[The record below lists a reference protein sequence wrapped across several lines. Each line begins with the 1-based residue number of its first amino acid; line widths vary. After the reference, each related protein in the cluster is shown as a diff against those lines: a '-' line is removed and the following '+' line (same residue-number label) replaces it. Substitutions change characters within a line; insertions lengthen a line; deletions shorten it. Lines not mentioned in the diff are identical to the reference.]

1 MKNSFF
7 ILLLITILFAS
18 SVDTAF
24 AANIDLPGQMAM
36 VGVWHG
42 EEVSAKHGESW
53 LALLETS
60 SGFELQEVTLSVE
73 IVVDDVIDIPPS
85 KTGKKVSVPEGF
97 EPLVLL
103 RDLSQLRPGPVL
115 TIASH
120 DESLNITPPKK
131 FLLNGSSY
139 LLEFKCA
146 TEFLGQEFADCPLQ
160 LSEGNK
166 IQALQN
172 YPIYH
177 PSTSK
182 ATIASDVSPR
192 VLWAGDLD
200 RDGRIDLLL
209 DLTTHYNVS
218 TPTLLLSSMAGK
230 GALVRPA
237 AAFRTTG
244 C

>member
-1 MKNSFF
+1 MQNSFF
-7 ILLLITILFAS
+7 ILLFITILTVS
-18 SVDTAF
+18 PVDTAF
-24 AANIDLPGQMAM
+24 AANIDLHGQMVM

-60 SGFELQEVTLSVE
+60 LGFELQEVTLSVE
-73 IVVDDVIDIPPS
+73 IVVDEVIDIPPS

-103 RDLSQLRPGPVL
+103 RGLSQLSPGPVL
-115 TIASH
+115 TIASPG
-120 DESLNITPPKK
+120 ESLNITRPKS
-131 FLLNGSSY
+131 FLLDESSY

-146 TEFLGQEFADCPLQ
+146 AELIGQELADCPLQ
-160 LSEGNK
+160 LSDGNK

-182 ATIASDVSPR
+182 ATIASDASPR

-200 RDGRIDLLL
+200 RDGRLDLLL

-218 TPTLLLSSMAGK
+218 APTLLLSSMAGK
-230 GALVRPA
+230 SKLVRPA
-237 AAFRTTG
+237 AIFRTTG

>member
-7 ILLLITILFAS
+7 ILLFITILSAS

-24 AANIDLPGQMAM
+24 AVNIDLPGQMAM

-42 EEVSAKHGESW
+42 EEVSAKYGESW

-73 IVVDDVIDIPPS
+73 IVVDEVIDTPPS
-85 KTGKKVSVPEGF
+85 KTGKKVSVPEGL

-103 RDLSQLRPGPVL
+103 RGLSQLSPGPVL
-115 TIASH
+115 TIATSG
-120 DESLNITPPKK
+120 ESLDITRPKS
-131 FLLNGSSY
+131 FLFDESSY
-139 LLEFKCA
+139 LLEFQCA
-146 TEFLGQEFADCPLQ
+146 SEFLGQEFADCPLQ
-160 LSEGNK
+160 LSDGNK
-166 IQALQN
+166 IQALQD

-177 PSTSK
+177 PSTIK
-182 ATIASDVSPR
+182 ATIASDASPR

-200 RDGRIDLLL
+200 RDGRLDLLL

-218 TPTLLLSSMAGK
+218 APTLLLSSMAGK
-230 GALVRPA
+230 SELVRSA
-237 AAFRTTG
+237 AVFRTTG